1 MGPTGSARIVQI
13 HPTRK
18 CNLSCLHCYSQSSP
32 REHGALDIRLLG
44 EAVTAAAS
52 EGYNTVSLSG
62 GEPLLYAPLRE
73 LLQHAR
79 ACGMRTTVTTNG
91 MLLTPRNIERL
102 RDVVDVLAI
111 SIDGVPTSHNRIRG
125 NARAFDAMQS
135 HLADVRAAGFDFGF
149 IFTLTQ
155 HNLDELD
162 WVKDFALAQG
172 ARLLQ
177 VHPLEEVGNAAQRL
191 AGKTPDANES
201 AYAWFLGQQ
210 LQRDASAL
218 NVQVDIAYSASVK
231 QHPELVYATDG
242 VVAQGTPFAELVSPL
257 VIEADAQVSPIQYG
271 FASEYAIGNLRH
283 APLAALLQSWRA
295 TRLADFYALCRAV
308 HAEVSA
314 APPHFFNWYDLLGR
328 RAAQTATPLAAH
340 GVDARPYLSRKIEIE
355 AAATPAR

>member
-32 REHGALDIRLLG
+32 RERGALDIKLLC
-44 EAVTAAAS
+44 EAVTVAAI

-111 SIDGVPTSHNRIRG
+111 SVDGVPASHNRIRG
-125 NARAFDAMQS
+125 NALAFDTMQAR
-135 HLADVRAAGFDFGF
+135 LADVRTAGFNFGF
-149 IFTLTQ
+149 IFTLAQ

-162 WVKDFALAQG
+162 WVKEFAIQQG

-191 AGKTPDANES
+191 AGKTPDA
-201 AYAWFLGQQ
+201 F
-210 LQRDASAL
+210 
-218 NVQVDIAYSASVK
+218 
-231 QHPELVYATDG
+231 H
-242 VVAQGTPFAELVSPL
+242 
-257 VIEADAQVSPIQYG
+257 
-271 FASEYAIGNLRH
+271 
-283 APLAALLQSWRA
+283 LL
-295 TRLADFYALCRAV
+295 
-308 HAEVSA
+308 
-314 APPHFFNWYDLLGR
+314 
-328 RAAQTATPLAAH
+328 
-340 GVDARPYLSRKIEIE
+340 
-355 AAATPAR
+355 